1 MCFVDL
7 HVPQQWKRAAIQP
20 VPKVS
25 SPKDHAD
32 FRPISITPVLTRIME
47 RTVVRHFIYP
57 AILNPPDTLSFSDQY
72 AFRPTGSPTAALISL
87 LHTVTNLLTT
97 NPYVIVLSLDFS
109 KAFDTVRHATLL
121 EKLARL
127 DMPDRVY
134 NWLNDFFSGHTHCT
148 RYQGQTST
156 FEPISASIVQG
167 SGIGP
172 ATYIVNAADL
182 KPVVPDNQLIK
193 FADDTYIVIPADNAG
208 SRQTELANVEAWADA
223 NNLKI
228 NPTKYAEIIFIDR
241 RRKTSAQ
248 PPLPIP
254 GIARVCTV
262 KILGV
267 TVTNGL
273 CVSEHVRTVIGSC
286 AQILYALRV
295 LRAHGMDDMAL
306 QVIYRSVIIA
316 KLQYASSAWWG
327 FTNSTDRQRVEAFI
341 RRSARCHFVPTD
353 LPSFDSL
360 CKAADEQ
367 LFENVINNTDHVLH
381 RLLPPKSQA
390 SQHYSLRPRK
400 HSLQLTERSSR
411 LTDCNFIQ
419 RMLFDDVY

>member
-1 MCFVDL
+1 
-7 HVPQQWKRAAIQP
+7 
-20 VPKVS
+20 
-25 SPKDHAD
+25 
-32 FRPISITPVLTRIME
+32 
-47 RTVVRHFIYP
+47 
-57 AILNPPDTLSFSDQY
+57 
-72 AFRPTGSPTAALISL
+72 
-87 LHTVTNLLTT
+87 
-97 NPYVIVLSLDFS
+97 
-109 KAFDTVRHATLL
+109 
-121 EKLARL
+121 
-127 DMPDRVY
+127 MPDRVY

-193 FADDTYIVIPADNAG
+193 FADDTYIVIPADNAC

-228 NPTKYAEIIFIDR
+228 NPTKYAENFIFIDR

-286 AQILYALRV
+286 AQIL
-295 LRAHGMDDMAL
+295 
-306 QVIYRSVIIA
+306 
-316 KLQYASSAWWG
+316 
-327 FTNSTDRQRVEAFI
+327 
-341 RRSARCHFVPTD
+341 
-353 LPSFDSL
+353 
-360 CKAADEQ
+360 
-367 LFENVINNTDHVLH
+367 
-381 RLLPPKSQA
+381 
-390 SQHYSLRPRK
+390 
-400 HSLQLTERSSR
+400 
-411 LTDCNFIQ
+411 
-419 RMLFDDVY
+419 